1 MEKMKKSSEWIF
13 VTILLLSVVDI
24 FIKVNMLS
32 KLKIDF
38 NFELLFL
45 NFYIDVVVIWFCYI
59 IYWVIIDGYNKEK
72 EVMKET

>member
-72 EVMKET
+72 EVMKEN

>member
-59 IYWVIIDGYNKEK
+59 IYWVIIDGYDKEK
-72 EVMKET
+72 EVMKEN